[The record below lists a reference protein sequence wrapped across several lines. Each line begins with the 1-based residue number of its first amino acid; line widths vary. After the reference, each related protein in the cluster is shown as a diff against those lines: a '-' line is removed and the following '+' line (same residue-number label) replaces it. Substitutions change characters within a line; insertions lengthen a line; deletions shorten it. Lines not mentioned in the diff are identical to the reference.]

1 MKKLILA
8 TLISFLSLPSLAQP
22 FGPDS
27 TFGTNGRLLYTVYGG
42 TVERNFGIVAQP
54 DNKIVVAGLAKN
66 PSSGFFELCI
76 SRYNSTGTID
86 NTFGVNGVRK
96 VSLGNQ
102 GAIGGQTPKL
112 KIDQEG
118 RIIAANT
125 GYSPGG
131 SQDIFV
137 CRLDTSGNLDNTF
150 NSTGSL
156 FVDMTGSNTWPDIAN
171 ALDVDAA
178 GNIWLCGATRNG
190 GSPLDNNFAVVKV
203 RSDGTLD
210 TSFDQDGKK
219 LYNPGASSEF
229 GRGIVLQQD
238 GKVVVG
244 GITSGNM
251 YVFRID
257 STGVIDPTFN
267 NVGYRSIAIGSG
279 CEMFDMII
287 DSQQRII
294 VGGQASSSAAALA
307 RILPN
312 GTLDAT
318 FNTTGTFNQS
328 IGNSIGNCTDL
339 ALLAGDKILLGGSSN
354 RVGTGDDFYAAILTE
369 AGKLDTS
376 FNGTGFCI
384 NPVASGSVKDV
395 CNGVAMLPDGRI
407 ILSGT
412 AEFSSAVNEDMAL
425 LMLKPL
431 PVTTGIQQ
439 IESAVFGG
447 FYPNPANS
455 SLNFICRNAQSLVL
469 INAEGRIIDQFTTVA
484 GLNTIS
490 VAEYAKGIYF
500 LKDVNSDAALK
511 FIKE

>member
-8 TLISFLSLPSLAQP
+8 SILALLSFPSVAQP
-22 FGPDS
+22 FAPDS
-27 TFGTNGRLLYTVYGG
+27 TFGTNGRLLYTVFGN
-42 TVERNFGIVAQP
+42 TVERNFGVLAQP

-66 PSSGFFELCI
+66 QSTGFFELCI
-76 SRYNSTGTID
+76 SRYNPTGIID

-102 GAIGGQTPKL
+102 GSIGGQTPKM
-112 KIDQEG
+112 KFDPEG
-118 RIIAANT
+118 RIVACNT
-125 GYSPGG
+125 GYTPGG
-131 SQDIFV
+131 SQDVFV

-150 NSTGSL
+150 NGTGSL
-156 FVDMTGSNTWPDIAN
+156 FIDMTGTSTWPDIAN

-210 TSFDQDGKK
+210 PSFDQDGKK
-219 LYNPGASSEF
+219 LYNPGGSSEF
-229 GRGIVLQQD
+229 GRGIVVQQD

-244 GITSGNM
+244 GITGGNM

-257 STGVIDPTFN
+257 TTGVIDPSFN
-267 NVGYRSIAIGSG
+267 NVGYRTIAIGSG

-312 GTLDAT
+312 GTLDT
-318 FNTTGTFNQS
+318 SFNTTGTFNQS
-328 IGNSIGNCTDL
+328 IGNSIGNCTDI

-354 RVGTGDDFYAAILTE
+354 RVGTGDDFYAAIVTE

-384 NPVASGSVKDV
+384 NPVANGSVKDV
-395 CNGVAMLPDGRI
+395 CNGVAMLSDGRI
-407 ILSGT
+407 ILAGI

-431 PVTTGIQQ
+431 PVTTGVQQ
-439 IESAVFGG
+439 IESAVFGN
-447 FYPNPANS
+447 FYPNPTNS
-455 SLNFICRNAQSLVL
+455 ALNFVCRNAQSLVL
-469 INAEGRIIDQFTTVA
+469 INAEGRIINHITTVA